1 MDAASVKGPEDQ
13 FRQIVEMAPYAIVMI
28 GENGL
33 IEMVNRQ
40 AETIFGYSRA
50 DLLGQA
56 IEILLP
62 ERFRLVHPS
71 HRANFVAEPSPRL
84 MGIGRDLYGR
94 RKDGGEFPIEI
105 GLTPIKTA
113 EGMKVVSAI
122 VDLSERKRQE
132 EQFRQVVEMAPNGMV
147 MIDKSGVIEMVN
159 SQAETIFG
167 YDRSE
172 VLGQSID
179 MLLPARFRGAH
190 PHHRASYFSDPSP
203 RAMGS
208 GRDLYGLRKDGSEFP
223 VEIGLN
229 PIMTSTGLKVLSA
242 IVDITARKQSEVQLS
257 NLVGQLT
264 RSNDDLNNFAYVASH
279 DLKSPLRGVDQ
290 LATWIEEDLGE
301 SLNSETQSHLRLMRS
316 RISRMEMLLD
326 DLLAYSRVG
335 QSDNPVAA
343 VNTGNLVRD
352 IFELAAS
359 RKNIALVAAVDMP
372 VIRTQKVPLELVLRN
387 LINNAI
393 KHHDKP
399 QGTIRVE
406 AQPYPGGYEFTVE
419 DDGPGIPAE
428 HQKRVFTIFQT
439 LKPRDEVEGSGM
451 GLAIVKKAVETA
463 GGAVT
468 LESDGKLGCVFRFT
482 WPIGSD

>member
-1 MDAASVKGPEDQ
+1 MDDASVKGPEDQ

-50 DLLGQA
+50 ELLGRA

-62 ERFRLVHPS
+62 ERFRRVHPA

-122 VDLSERKRQE
+122 VDLSERKRQQ

-203 RAMGS
+203 RVMGS

-290 LATWIEEDLGE
+290 LATWIEEDLGG

-316 RISRMEMLLD
+316 RINRMEMLLD

-359 RKNIALVAAVDMP
+359 RKNIALIVATDMP
-372 VIRTQKVPLELVLRN
+372 VIRAQKVPLELVLRN

-482 WPIGSD
+482 WPTQLD

>member
-1 MDAASVKGPEDQ
+1 MDDVLLQGHEGQ

-28 GENGL
+28 GEAGL

-40 AETIFGYSRA
+40 AETIFGYTRA
-50 DLLGQA
+50 ELVGQA
-56 IEILLP
+56 IEVLLP
-62 ERFRLVHPS
+62 ERFRRVHPP

-84 MGIGRDLYGR
+84 MGIGRDLFGR

-159 SQAETIFG
+159 SQAENIFG
-167 YDRSE
+167 YNRTE
-172 VLGQSID
+172 LLGQSID

-190 PHHRASYFSDPSP
+190 PHHRATYFSDPSP

-229 PIMTSTGLKVLSA
+229 PIMTSSGLKILSA
-242 IVDITARKQSEVQLS
+242 IVDISARKQSEVQLS
-257 NLVGQLT
+257 NLVAQLT

-290 LATWIEEDLGE
+290 LATWIAEDLGD
-301 SLNSETQSHLRLMRS
+301 SLSSETQDHLRLMRS

-335 QSDNPVAA
+335 QSDNPVGQ
-343 VNTGNLVRD
+343 VNAGNLVRD

-359 RKNIALVAAVDMP
+359 RKKIRLDVADDMP
-372 VIRTQKVPLELVLRN
+372 VLRTQKVPLELVLRN

-393 KHHDKP
+393 KHHDKAE
-399 QGTIRVE
+399 GTIQVQAR
-406 AQPYPGGYEFTVE
+406 PCPGGYEFMVK

-439 LKPRDEVEGSGM
+439 LKPRDEIEGSGM
-451 GLAIVKKAVETA
+451 GLAIVKKAVETV
-463 GGAVT
+463 GGVVT
-468 LESDGKLGCVFRFT
+468 LESDGKSGCIFRFT
-482 WPIGSD
+482 WPTQSE

>member
-1 MDAASVKGPEDQ
+1 
-13 FRQIVEMAPYAIVMI
+13 MAPYAIVMI
-28 GENGL
+28 GERGR
-33 IEMVNRQ
+33 IEMLNRQ
-40 AETIFGYSRA
+40 AEIIFGYERSE
-50 DLLGQA
+50 LLGQA
-56 IEILLP
+56 IEVLLP
-62 ERFRLVHPS
+62 ERFRSLHPA
-71 HRANFVAEPSPRL
+71 HRSGFIQEPSPRL
-84 MGIGRDLYGR
+84 MGIGRDLNGR
-94 RKDGGEFPIEI
+94 RKDGSEFPIEI
-105 GLTPIKTA
+105 GLTPIRTA

-147 MIDKSGVIEMVN
+147 MIDKTGTIELVN
-159 SQAETIFG
+159 SQAEIIFG
-167 YDRSE
+167 YARSE
-172 VLGQSID
+172 LLGQSID
-179 MLLPARFRGAH
+179 LLLPPRFRGNH
-190 PHHRASYFSDPSP
+190 PQHRASYFAGPSP

-242 IVDITARKQSEVQLS
+242 IVDITARKQTELQLS

-290 LATWIEEDLGE
+290 LATWIAEDLGDVL
-301 SLNSETQSHLRLMRS
+301 SDETKAHLRLMRS

-335 QSDNPVAA
+335 QADNPVGL
-343 VNTGNLVRD
+343 VNTNTLVND
-352 IFELAAS
+352 IFELTAS
-359 RKNIALVAAVDMP
+359 RKNIRLVADALPSV
-372 VIRTQKVPLELVLRN
+372 RTRKVPLELVLRN

-399 QGTIRVE
+399 EGTIRVQ
-406 AQPYPGGYEFTVE
+406 ATPYPGGYEFSVV
-419 DDGPGIPAE
+419 DDGPGIPPE

-451 GLAIVKKAVETA
+451 GLAIVKKAVETV
-463 GGAVT
+463 GGTVT
-468 LESDGKLGCVFRFT
+468 LESDGRSGCTFRFT
-482 WPIGSD
+482 WPTQAD

>member
-1 MDAASVKGPEDQ
+1 MDIANEQGPEGQ

-28 GENGL
+28 GERGL
-33 IEMVNRQ
+33 IERVNRQ
-40 AETIFGYSRA
+40 AELIFGYPRA
-50 DLLGQA
+50 ELLGQP
-56 IEILLP
+56 IESLLP
-62 ERFRLVHPS
+62 ERFRMRHPA
-71 HRANFVAEPSPRL
+71 HRSSFMAEPSPRL
-84 MGIGRDLYGR
+84 MGIGRDLNGR
-94 RKDGGEFPIEI
+94 RKDGSEFPVEI

-147 MIDKSGVIEMVN
+147 MIDKNGIIEMVN
-159 SQAETIFG
+159 SQAEIIFG
-167 YDRSE
+167 YARSE
-172 VLGQSID
+172 LLGQSID
-179 MLLPARFRGAH
+179 MLLPERFRGKH
-190 PHHRASYFSDPSP
+190 PQHRAAFFSEPSP

-229 PIMTSTGLKVLSA
+229 PIMTSTGVKVLSA
-242 IVDITARKQSEVQLS
+242 IVDITARKQSEQQLS

-264 RSNDDLNNFAYVASH
+264 RSNEDLNNFAYVASH

-290 LATWIEEDLGE
+290 LATWIAEDLGDTL
-301 SLNSETQSHLRLMRS
+301 SGDTQEHLRLMRS

-335 QSDNPVAA
+335 QSDNPVGPL
-343 VNTGNLVRD
+343 NTGNLVRD
-352 IFELAAS
+352 IFELATPQKKI
-359 RKNIALVAAVDMP
+359 RLVADDLP
-372 VIRTQKVPLELVLRN
+372 VLRTQKVPLELVLRN

-399 QGTIRVE
+399 QGTIWVT
-406 AQPYPGGYEFTVE
+406 ASTYPGGHEFSVQ

-451 GLAIVKKAVETA
+451 GLAIVKKAVETV
-463 GGAVT
+463 GGVVM
-468 LESDGKLGCVFRFT
+468 LESDGKTGCTFRFT
-482 WPIGSD
+482 WPTLAD

>member
-1 MDAASVKGPEDQ
+1 MDAASVQGPEDQ

-50 DLLGQA
+50 ELLGQA

-62 ERFRLVHPS
+62 ERFRRVHPS

-84 MGIGRDLYGR
+84 IGIGRDLYGR

-290 LATWIEEDLGE
+290 LATWIEEDLGG

-359 RKNIALVAAVDMP
+359 RKNIALVAATDMP
-372 VIRTQKVPLELVLRN
+372 VVRTQKVPLELVLRN

-406 AQPYPGGYEFTVE
+406 AQPYPGGYEFSVE

-482 WPIGSD
+482 WPTQRD

>member
-1 MDAASVKGPEDQ
+1 MDDALVQRPEDQ

-40 AETIFGYSRA
+40 AETIFGYPRSE
-50 DLLGQA
+50 LLGQA

-62 ERFRLVHPS
+62 ERFRRVHPS

-147 MIDKSGVIEMVN
+147 MIDKAGVIEMVN

-290 LATWIEEDLGE
+290 LATWIEEDLGG

-372 VIRTQKVPLELVLRN
+372 VVRTQKVPLELVLRN

-482 WPIGSD
+482 WPTQRD

>member
-1 MDAASVKGPEDQ
+1 MDDTLVQGQEGQ

-28 GENGL
+28 GEGGL

-40 AETIFGYSRA
+40 AETIFGYVRSE
-50 DLLGQA
+50 LLGQA
-56 IEILLP
+56 IEVLLP
-62 ERFRLVHPS
+62 ERFRRVHPA
-71 HRANFVAEPSPRL
+71 HRGNFVAEPSPRL

-105 GLTPIKTA
+105 GLTPIRTP

-147 MIDKSGVIEMVN
+147 MIDKSGTIEMVN
-159 SQAETIFG
+159 TQAESIFG
-167 YDRSE
+167 YSRSE
-172 VLGQSID
+172 LLGQSID

-229 PIMTSTGLKVLSA
+229 PILTATGVKILSA
-242 IVDITARKQSEVQLS
+242 IVDITARKQSEQQLS

-290 LATWIEEDLGE
+290 LATWIAEDLGD
-301 SLNSETQSHLRLMRS
+301 SLSSETQDHLRLMRS

-335 QSDNPVAA
+335 QSDNPVGA

-359 RKNIALVAAVDMP
+359 RKNIALVVAEDMP
-372 VIRTQKVPLELVLRN
+372 IVRTQKVPLELVLRN

-399 QGTIRVE
+399 VGTIRVH
-406 AQPYPGGYEFTVE
+406 ARPCPGGYEFTVQ
-419 DDGPGIPAE
+419 DDGPGIPPE

-451 GLAIVKKAVETA
+451 GLAIVKKAVETV
-463 GGAVT
+463 GGVVT
-468 LESDGKLGCVFRFT
+468 LESDGQTGCAFRFT
-482 WPIGSD
+482 WPTQPD

>member
-1 MDAASVKGPEDQ
+1 MDDASVKGSEDQ

-50 DLLGQA
+50 ELLGRA

-62 ERFRLVHPS
+62 ERFRRVHPA

-290 LATWIEEDLGE
+290 LATWIEEDLGG

-316 RISRMEMLLD
+316 RINRMEMLLD

-359 RKNIALVAAVDMP
+359 RKNIALIAATDMP
-372 VIRTQKVPLELVLRN
+372 VIRAQKVPLELVLRN

-482 WPIGSD
+482 WPTQLD

>member
-1 MDAASVKGPEDQ
+1 MSDVLIQGQEGQ

-28 GENGL
+28 GEGGL

-40 AETIFGYSRA
+40 AETIFGYSRSE
-50 DLLGQA
+50 LLGQA
-56 IEILLP
+56 IEVLLP
-62 ERFRLVHPS
+62 ERFRRVHPT

-84 MGIGRDLYGR
+84 MGIGRDLFGR
-94 RKDGGEFPIEI
+94 RKDGGEFPVEI
-105 GLTPIKTA
+105 GLTPIKSA

-159 SQAETIFG
+159 SQAEAIFG
-167 YDRSE
+167 YARSE
-172 VLGQSID
+172 LLGQSID
-179 MLLPARFRGAH
+179 MLLPTGFRAGH
-190 PHHRASYFSDPSP
+190 PHHRAAYFSDPRP
-203 RAMGS
+203 RSMGS

-229 PIMTSTGLKVLSA
+229 PIVTSTGLKILSA
-242 IVDITARKQSEVQLS
+242 IVDITARKQSELQLS
-257 NLVGQLT
+257 NLVAQLT

-290 LATWIEEDLGE
+290 LATWIAEDLGD
-301 SLNSETQSHLRLMRS
+301 SLSRETQDHLRLMRS

-335 QSDNPVAA
+335 QSDNPVGP

-359 RKNIALVAAVDMP
+359 QKNIQLLVDEEMP
-372 VIRTQKVPLELVLRN
+372 IVRAQKVPLELVLRN

-399 QGTIRVE
+399 RGTIWVQAR
-406 AQPYPGGYEFTVE
+406 AYPGGYEFLVR
-419 DDGPGIPAE
+419 DDGPGIPPE

-451 GLAIVKKAVETA
+451 GLAIVKKAVETV
-463 GGAVT
+463 GGVVT
-468 LESDGKLGCVFRFT
+468 LESDGKLGCAFRFT
-482 WPIGSD
+482 WPTQSD

>member
-1 MDAASVKGPEDQ
+1 MDIAQEHGPEGQ

-28 GENGL
+28 GESGR

-40 AETIFGYSRA
+40 AEIIFGYGRA
-50 DLLGQA
+50 ELTEQP

-62 ERFRLVHPS
+62 ERFRGVHPG
-71 HRANFVAEPSPRL
+71 HRAGFMKDPSPRL
-84 MGIGRDLYGR
+84 MGIGRDLNGR
-94 RKDGGEFPIEI
+94 RKDGSEFPVEI
-105 GLTPIKTA
+105 GLTPIRTA

-122 VDLSERKRQE
+122 VDLTERKRQE

-147 MIDKSGVIEMVN
+147 MINETGIIELVN
-159 SQAETIFG
+159 SQAEIIFG
-167 YDRSE
+167 YARSE
-172 VLGQSID
+172 LLGQSID
-179 MLLPARFRGAH
+179 ILLPARFRGHH
-190 PHHRASYFSDPSP
+190 PQHRASYFSGPSP

-229 PIMTSTGLKVLSA
+229 PIVTSTGVKVLSA
-242 IVDITARKQSEVQLS
+242 IVDITARKQSELHLS
-257 NLVGQLT
+257 NLVSQLT

-290 LATWIEEDLGE
+290 LATWIAEDLNDAL
-301 SLNSETQSHLRLMRS
+301 SDETKEHLRLMRS

-335 QSDNPVAA
+335 QSDNPVGL
-343 VNTGNLVRD
+343 VNTAILVSD

-359 RKNIALVAAVDMP
+359 RKKIRLVADDLPSV
-372 VIRTQKVPLELVLRN
+372 RTQKVPLELVLRN

-399 QGTIRVE
+399 EGTIWVK
-406 AQPYPGGYEFTVE
+406 AAPYAGGHEFSVT

-451 GLAIVKKAVETA
+451 GLAIVKKAVETV
-463 GGAVT
+463 GGTVT
-468 LESDGKLGCVFRFT
+468 LISDGKTGCTFRFT
-482 WPIGSD
+482 WPTQAD

>member
-1 MDAASVKGPEDQ
+1 MDDASVKGPEDQ

-50 DLLGQA
+50 ELLGRA

-62 ERFRLVHPS
+62 ERFRRVHPA

-290 LATWIEEDLGE
+290 LATWIEEDLGG

-316 RISRMEMLLD
+316 RINRMEMLLD

-359 RKNIALVAAVDMP
+359 RKNIALIVATDMP
-372 VIRTQKVPLELVLRN
+372 VIRAQKVPLELVLRN

-482 WPIGSD
+482 WPTQLD

>member
-1 MDAASVKGPEDQ
+1 MEDALEQRPEDQ

-28 GENGL
+28 GEDGL

-40 AETIFGYSRA
+40 AKTIFGYARTE
-50 DLLGQA
+50 LLGQA
-56 IEILLP
+56 IEVLLP
-62 ERFRLVHPS
+62 ERFRRVHPA
-71 HRANFVAEPSPRL
+71 HRANFLAEPSPRL

-113 EGMKVVSAI
+113 TGMKVVTAI
-122 VDLSERKRQE
+122 VDLSERKRQQ

-172 VLGQSID
+172 LLGKSID

-229 PIMTSTGLKVLSA
+229 PIMTSTGLKILSA
-242 IVDITARKQSEVQLS
+242 IVDITARKQSELQLG

-290 LATWIEEDLGE
+290 LATWIAEDLG
-301 SLNSETQSHLRLMRS
+301 
-316 RISRMEMLLD
+316 
-326 DLLAYSRVG
+326 
-335 QSDNPVAA
+335 
-343 VNTGNLVRD
+343 
-352 IFELAAS
+352 
-359 RKNIALVAAVDMP
+359 
-372 VIRTQKVPLELVLRN
+372 
-387 LINNAI
+387 
-393 KHHDKP
+393 
-399 QGTIRVE
+399 
-406 AQPYPGGYEFTVE
+406 
-419 DDGPGIPAE
+419 
-428 HQKRVFTIFQT
+428 T
-439 LKPRDEVEGSGM
+439 L
-451 GLAIVKKAVETA
+451 
-463 GGAVT
+463 
-468 LESDGKLGCVFRFT
+468 
-482 WPIGSD
+482 

>member
-1 MDAASVKGPEDQ
+1 MDDALVQGQEGQ

-28 GENGL
+28 GEGGL

-40 AETIFGYSRA
+40 AETIFGYSRVE
-50 DLLGQA
+50 LLGQA
-56 IEILLP
+56 IEVLLP
-62 ERFRLVHPS
+62 ERFRRVHPA
-71 HRANFVAEPSPRL
+71 HRANFVADPSPRL

-159 SQAETIFG
+159 SQAEAIFG
-167 YDRSE
+167 YARSE
-172 VLGQSID
+172 LLGQSID
-179 MLLPARFRGAH
+179 MLLPTRFRGGH
-190 PHHRASYFSDPSP
+190 PHHRATYFSDPSP
-203 RAMGS
+203 RSMGS

-229 PIMTSTGLKVLSA
+229 PIMTATGLKILSA
-242 IVDITARKQSEVQLS
+242 IVDITARKQSELQLS

-290 LATWIEEDLGE
+290 LATWIAEDLGD
-301 SLNSETQSHLRLMRS
+301 SLNSETQDHLRLMRS
-316 RISRMEMLLD
+316 RIGRMEMLLD

-335 QSDNPVAA
+335 QSDNPIGA
-343 VNTGNLVRD
+343 VNTGHLVRD

-359 RKNIALVAAVDMP
+359 QKNIKLVAAADMP
-372 VIRTQKVPLELVLRN
+372 VVRTQKVPLELVLRN

-393 KHHDKP
+393 KHQDKP
-399 QGTIRVE
+399 QGTIWVHAR
-406 AQPYPGGYEFTVE
+406 PYPGGYEFAVQ
-419 DDGPGIPAE
+419 DDGPGIPPE

-451 GLAIVKKAVETA
+451 GLAIVKKAVETV
-463 GGAVT
+463 GGVVT
-468 LESDGKLGCVFRFT
+468 LESDGNAGCTFRFT
-482 WPIGSD
+482 WPTQSD

>member
-1 MDAASVKGPEDQ
+1 MDDASVKGPEDQ

-50 DLLGQA
+50 ELLGRA

-62 ERFRLVHPS
+62 ERFRRVHPA

-122 VDLSERKRQE
+122 VDLSERKRQQ

-290 LATWIEEDLGE
+290 LATWIEEDLGG

-316 RISRMEMLLD
+316 RINRMEMLLD

-359 RKNIALVAAVDMP
+359 RKNIALIVATDMP
-372 VIRTQKVPLELVLRN
+372 VIRAQKVPLELVLRN

-482 WPIGSD
+482 WPTQLD